1 MILARQQFLFFFIA
15 TTINRFGFSLSITIL
30 PNKRVIINS
39 NQCCDMVLSLY
50 LFSGS
55 LLNCFNSIFDLS
67 LFSNGYS
74 DDLFSFQAL
83 TNFNLFIV
91 KGVIFMVD
99 GIAVFA
105 ARKTNLTAVT
115 TTVYISPFALFNDS
129 MNFNEVAFQ
138 ALHTQS
144 VRFFSFFVMSKEMQ
158 NTFSKKK
165 TQFLLV
171 SCKKQF

>member
-1 MILARQQFLFFFIA
+1 
-15 TTINRFGFSLSITIL
+15 
-30 PNKRVIINS
+30 
-39 NQCCDMVLSLY
+39 

-129 MNFNEVAFQ
+129 MHFK
-138 ALHTQS
+138 LCIQS

-165 TQFLLV
+165 TQF
-171 SCKKQF
+171 F